1 MQEHIKSD
9 RVKENLLQM
18 KHTIEIEAI
27 KEGVRCVLKQRFLTE
42 WQDVA
47 REKLIKSQPVREFRP
62 GMRIEPVRDP
72 I

>member
-42 WQDVA
+42 W
-47 REKLIKSQPVREFRP
+47 
-62 GMRIEPVRDP
+62 
-72 I
+72 